1 MNTISSLSSFP
12 LTSHVIWQYDLIGYL
27 HLWIGQILE
36 MAENVMKQ
44 RAIFKEQIVFYLDF
58 YPQFL
63 L

>member
-12 LTSHVIWQYDLIGYL
+12 LTFHVIWQHDLIGYL

-36 MAENVMKQ
+36 MAENIMKQ
-44 RAIFKEQIVFYLDF
+44 KAIFKEQIVFYLDI